1 MITPDVFCDFYGLDR
16 GILGSALLNNKK
28 YDLFRS
34 DFESFRSLYFNDVW
48 KFHYRTP
55 DVDYYEDKYC
65 EAVFSDDYRTRP
77 QGTTAMFFC
86 LEGI

>member
-1 MITPDVFCDFYGLDR
+1 MITTDVFCAFYGLDR
-16 GILGSALLNNKK
+16 GIIGSTSLDNKT
-28 YDLFRS
+28 YNLFRS

-48 KFHYRTP
+48 KFHHRTP

-65 EAVFSDDYRTRP
+65 EAVLSNYHTRP
-77 QGTTAMFFC
+77 LGTSAMFFC